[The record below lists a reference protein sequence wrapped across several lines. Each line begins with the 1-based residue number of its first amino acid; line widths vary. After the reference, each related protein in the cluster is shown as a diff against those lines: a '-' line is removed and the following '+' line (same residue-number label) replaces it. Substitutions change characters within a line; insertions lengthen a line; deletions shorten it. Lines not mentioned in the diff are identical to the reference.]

1 MNSIDYSVIVSKTL
15 KAIDFNNGEKI
26 NFNLQNIALI
36 GFSEDKKKYALV
48 DDLGRYLVLNKTNC
62 DWFKEHFKKS
72 ADVEPLDYIFF
83 FSILKS
89 FIGQTLIIK
98 VRETTVEKDFLNY
111 KKGQVLKGFVIV
123 DGQRSL

>member
-1 MNSIDYSVIVSKTL
+1 MNSIDYSVIVNKTL
-15 KAIDFNNGEKI
+15 KANDFNSGEKI
-26 NFNLQNIALI
+26 NFNFQNIALI
-36 GFSEDKKKYALV
+36 SFGEDKNKYAIV
-48 DDLGRYLVLNKTNC
+48 DDLNRYLILNKTNC
-62 DWFKEHFKKS
+62 DWFKEHSKKS
-72 ADVEPLDYIFF
+72 MDVKPLNY
-83 FSILKS
+83 ILKS

>member
-15 KAIDFNNGEKI
+15 KASDFNNGEKI

-36 GFSEDKKKYALV
+36 GFSEDKKKYAIV

-62 DWFKEHFKKS
+62 DWFKEHSKKS
-72 ADVEPLDYIFF
+72 TDVKPLNY
-83 FSILKS
+83 ILKS

-98 VRETTVEKDFLNY
+98 IRETTVEKDFLNY